1 MTHLLPAPAL
11 RALLLRTGAACLV
24 AVGVTLLYL
33 TQHFHMVELGYRVE
47 QGRADLAALKHR
59 RAELMVEVATLSS
72 LDRIER
78 LASERLGMTAPA
90 PSQLVRALPPATG
103 PDGGDDTQPAML
115 LAARAR
121 R

>member
-1 MTHLLPAPAL
+1 MTHLLPPPAL
-11 RALLLRTGAACLV
+11 RALLVRAGMACLLAV
-24 AVGVTLLYL
+24 AVTLLYL
-33 TQHFHMVELGYRVE
+33 AQHFHMVELGYRVE

-78 LASERLGMTAPA
+78 LARERLSMTAPA
-90 PSQLVRALPPATG
+90 PAQLVRVLPPGA
-103 PDGGDDTQPAML
+103 DSEDDTPPAMM